1 MAALPPH
8 APETADVAVTDPASA
23 AEQQEDAHLANAAL
37 DRLPENQQEVIR
49 LKIEH
54 DLKYREI
61 AEVTGLSTSNVGYL
75 LHQGLHTLRRQLVH
89 QD

>member
-1 MAALPPH
+1 MTALPAH
-8 APETADVAVTDPASA
+8 APETADDAVTDPASA
-23 AEQQEDAHLANAAL
+23 AELQEDAHRANAAL

-54 DLKYREI
+54 GLKYREI
-61 AEVTGLSTSNVGYL
+61 AEVTGLSISNVGFL
-75 LHQGLHTLRRQLVH
+75 LHQGLHTLRRQLVR